1 MNSNVIGGLVKD
13 VDDKGVTLSCPYCWT
28 WILPINCC
36 YHLIMAESR
45 NSQVVHLY
53 LNNNGN
59 QKLEVRSTLCNMLN
73 CPAREK
79 FCWF

>member
-1 MNSNVIGGLVKD
+1 MNSKVIGGLVED

-36 YHLIMAESR
+36 YQLIMAQSR

-53 LNNNGN
+53 VFKQWKSEIGSLV
-59 QKLEVRSTLCNMLN
+59 KAV
-73 CPAREK
+73 
-79 FCWF
+79 

>member
-1 MNSNVIGGLVKD
+1 MNSNVIGGLVED

-36 YHLIMAESR
+36 YQLIMAQSG

-53 LNNNGN
+53 LNILGN
-59 QKLEVRSTLCNMLN
+59 QKLAVWSTL
-73 CPAREK
+73 
-79 FCWF
+79 